1 DRELRLV
8 GVVTI
13 TDLVR
18 LAAEP
23 PEATASLIAAD
34 IAIPVDPVTPQD
46 SLLDAVRRMGVR
58 GAESLPVVDSEDG
71 RLLGMLGRG
80 DVLALYERAVAGAQ
94 AGGREA
100 RDAGAGRP
108 ARV

>member
-1 DRELRLV
+1 ELRLV
-8 GVVTI
+8 GVVTV

-23 PEATASLIAAD
+23 AGTTAALIAAD
-34 IAIPVDPVTPQD
+34 IAIPVDPVTPED

-58 GAESLPVVDSEDG
+58 GAESLPVVDPDDG

-80 DVLALYERAVAGAQ
+80 DVLALYARAVAGAE
-94 AGGREA
+94 AGVRE
-100 RDAGAGRP
+100 RLEAGRA
-108 ARV
+108 ARG